1 MIEPLKSEP
10 GKSEPAQ
17 VPAIASLTDEALQ
30 ALLKRAMRATILLGV
45 VVALI
50 LTVASGWRNGAML
63 LTGALISAASIL
75 EWQRLVRLINSRSQK
90 SIATGQKPP
99 RGAVLVIGFFLLRL
113 VFFAAVIYGSLRCFQ
128 GSPIALV
135 CGLSLSVA
143 TLTWEALR
151 LLKE

>member
-1 MIEPLKSEP
+1 MSEP
-10 GKSEPAQ
+10 VMSEPPP
-17 VPAIASLTDEALQ
+17 VPAIANLTDEALQ
-30 ALLKRAMRATILLGV
+30 ALLQRAMRITILLGV

-50 LTVASGWRNGAML
+50 LTIASGWRNGAML

-113 VFFAAVIYGSLRCFQ
+113 VFFAAAIYGSLRCFQ

>member
-1 MIEPLKSEP
+1 MSE
-10 GKSEPAQ
+10 EAQ
-17 VPAIASLTDEALQ
+17 VPAIANLTDEALQ
-30 ALLKRAMRATILLGV
+30 ALLKRAMLTTIYLGFIV
-45 VVALI
+45 GAI
-50 LTVASGWRNGAML
+50 LTAASGWRNGCMFV
-63 LTGALISAASIL
+63 TGALISAASIV

-90 SIATGQKPP
+90 YIASGQKPP
-99 RGAVLVIGFFLLRL
+99 RSAVLVIGFFLLRL
-113 VFFAAVIYGSLRCFQ
+113 VFFAAAIYGSLRCFR

>member
-1 MIEPLKSEP
+1 MN
-10 GKSEPAQ
+10 EPAN
-17 VPAIASLTDEALQ
+17 VPAIATQTDEALQ
-30 ALLKRAMRATILLGV
+30 ALLRCAVRITIVLGFA
-45 VVALI
+45 VAAV
-50 LTVASGWRNGAML
+50 LTIASGWRNGAMF

-75 EWQRLVRLINSRSQK
+75 EWQRLVRFINSRTHR
-90 SIATGQKPP
+90 SIATGQKPT
-99 RGAVLVIGFFLLRL
+99 GNAVLVIGFFLLRL
-113 VFFAAVIYGSLRCFQ
+113 VFFAAAIYGSLRCFQ

>member
-1 MIEPLKSEP
+1 MSEP
-10 GKSEPAQ
+10 VMGGSPQ
-17 VPAIASLTDEALQ
+17 VPAIANLTDEALQ
-30 ALLKRAMRATILLGV
+30 ALLKRAMRTTILLGV
-45 VVALI
+45 VVAAI

-75 EWQRLVRLINSRSQK
+75 EWQRLVRFINSRTHR
-90 SIATGQKPP
+90 SIATGQKPT
-99 RGAVLVIGFFLLRL
+99 GNAVLVIGFFLLRL
-113 VFFAAVIYGSLRCFQ
+113 VFFAAAIYGSLRCFR

-135 CGLSLSVA
+135 CGLSFSVA

>member
-1 MIEPLKSEP
+1 MN
-10 GKSEPAQ
+10 EPAMNEPAN
-17 VPAIASLTDEALQ
+17 VPAIATLTDEALQ
-30 ALLKRAMRATILLGV
+30 ALLRRAVRITIVLGFA
-45 VVALI
+45 VAAV
-50 LTVASGWRNGAML
+50 LTIASGWRNGAMF

-90 SIATGQKPP
+90 SIASGQKPP
-99 RGAVLVIGFFLLRL
+99 RGAALVIGFFLLRL
-113 VFFAAVIYGSLRCFQ
+113 VFFAAAIYGSLKCFR